1 MKKNIGKIIIIAIII
16 CIMIFA
22 IVIMTNKK
30 SDDYRRPNYSYTAV
44 IYHSE
49 MLGMDAGTEYIYYIY
64 KAENADD
71 EYFYIKSKSNI
82 TIAGSGKQI
91 DIDSGVLKNKNDLKK
106 ITADIKKDSRKD
118 SQTYTS
124 YNYVNNGNNEK
135 IDNINEL
142 GNKLFYKK

>member
-1 MKKNIGKIIIIAIII
+1 MKQNISKIIIIAIII

-30 SDDYRRPNYSYTAV
+30 SDDYQRPNYSYTAV

-91 DIDSGVLKNKNDLKK
+91 DIDSGELKNKSDLKK
-106 ITADIKKDSRKD
+106 ITTDIKKDSRKE

-124 YNYVNNGNNEK
+124 YNYVKNSNNEK
-135 IDNINEL
+135 VDNINEL
-142 GNKLFYKK
+142 GNILFYKK